1 MAYDFSEL
9 DKISSL
15 LDEQESSR
23 GKGLRTVAV
32 DSIRPDPSQPRKTF
46 DEEALSELSA
56 SIQSVGVIQPPVV
69 RTHDDGYLLISG
81 ERRWRAVRQLGCS
94 TIDVIVRDDL
104 NAHAQLVENIQ
115 REALTPWEIYRVIA
129 AELDSGTTQ
138 ADLARALGKSRAWVT
153 AYAAI
158 DKMPECLVA
167 ALRER
172 RITGVTDLSQ
182 LHRLLEEAPSDAAR
196 LLSSPGQIS
205 RSMIENARREVSTHR
220 VSPTTDTASSH
231 KAVEAEAT
239 EPVGPPRLRIDVQ
252 ADNAPTPSLDSGRK
266 SLPVRI
272 RVHYE
277 NACWVVDYTK
287 QCEIDGAAS
296 VGLEGDDGNSC
307 FAPIEVLRLQSIER
321 I

>member
-1 MAYDFSEL
+1 MTL
-9 DKISSL
+9 DLSSL
-15 LDEQESSR
+15 DDISALIR
-23 GKGLRTVAV
+23 GQDTGRGIREVKV
-32 DSIRPDPSQPRKTF
+32 DAIQPDPKQPRKAF
-46 DEEALSELSA
+46 DERALAELA
-56 SIQSVGVIQPPVV
+56 ESIQSVGIIQPPVV

-81 ERRWRAVRQLGCS
+81 ERRWRAARQLGWEK
-94 TIDVIVRDDL
+94 IDVIVRDDL

-115 REALTPWEIYRVIA
+115 REALTPWEIYRVVS
-129 AELDSGTTQ
+129 AELDAGTTQ

-158 DKMPECLVA
+158 DKMPECLVE

-182 LHRLLEEAPSDAAR
+182 LHRLIEEAPSDAVR
-196 LLSSPGQIS
+196 LLSSSGQIS
-205 RSMIENARREVSTHR
+205 RSMIEKARRKVSTHGAL
-220 VSPTTDTASSH
+220 PTTDTASSH
-231 KAVEAEAT
+231 KAVEAKAT
-239 EPVGPPRLRIDVQ
+239 EPVASPRQRIG
-252 ADNAPTPSLDSGRK
+252 AHANNTPTHPLDSARG

-277 NACWVVDYTK
+277 NACWAVDYTK

-296 VGLEGDDGNSC
+296 VGLEGEDGNLR
-307 FAPIEVLRLQSIER
+307 FAPIEALRLQSIER